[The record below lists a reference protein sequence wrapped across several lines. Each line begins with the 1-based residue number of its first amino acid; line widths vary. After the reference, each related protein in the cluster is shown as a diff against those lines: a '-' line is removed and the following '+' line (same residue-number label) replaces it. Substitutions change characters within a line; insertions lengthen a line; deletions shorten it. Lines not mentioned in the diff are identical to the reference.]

1 MDETAGEIM
10 SASRDHILSRVRAA
24 LAPLST
30 RAGYPE
36 YASDAATMPGLPVG
50 TDALAVFKTRLQLV
64 NGIAIENAAGLATW
78 LQANGHTHGYCDPE
92 VWPRLAHAFND
103 TFRIERVLERGRI
116 DDYAFGITR
125 AAGAIAESGSI
136 ILKDAST
143 SSRLGALAPWVHVAV
158 VSREH
163 LYPDMAAAIAAFGD
177 DPNIVWCTGPSK
189 TADVEGILIQG
200 VHGPG
205 VQIFLLEPNSPARS
219 TPS

>member
-1 MDETAGEIM
+1 VDETKEETM
-10 SASRDHILSRVRAA
+10 SASRDHILGRVRAA
-24 LAPLST
+24 LAPVAA

-36 YASDAATMPGLPVG
+36 YADDAATMPGLALA

-64 NGIAIENAAGLATW
+64 NGIAVENAAELAAW
-78 LQANGHTHGYCDPE
+78 LQANGHTRGYCDPG
-92 VWPRLAHAFND
+92 VWPRLAPAFD
-103 TFRIERVLERGRI
+103 RSFQIEHVLERSRI

-143 SSRLGALAPWVHVAV
+143 SSRLAALAPWVHVAV
-158 VSREH
+158 VSRATV
-163 LYPDMAAAIAAFGD
+163 YPDVAAAIAALGD
-177 DPNIVWCTGPSK
+177 DPNVIWCTGPSK

-205 VQIFLLEPNSPARS
+205 AQIFLLEH
-219 TPS
+219 